1 MIYVLVCLLIIQS
14 ILVFLLIV
22 KYKKLYNKIE
32 DIKMDLQICISKAE
46 QIFRKFEIL
55 NSKLQDVFKRT

>member
-1 MIYVLVCLLIIQS
+1 MIYVLVCLLIVQA
-14 ILVFLLIV
+14 ILVFVLIN

-32 DIKMDLQICISKAE
+32 DTKMDLQICISKAE

>member
-1 MIYVLVCLLIIQS
+1 MIYVLVCLLIVQS
-14 ILVFLLIV
+14 ILVFVLIN

-32 DIKMDLQICISKAE
+32 DTKMDLQICISKAE

>member
-1 MIYVLVCLLIIQS
+1 MIYVLVCLLIVQA
-14 ILVFLLIV
+14 ILVFVLV
-22 KYKKLYNKIE
+22 NKYKKLYNKIE
-32 DIKMDLQICISKAE
+32 DTKMDLQICISKAE